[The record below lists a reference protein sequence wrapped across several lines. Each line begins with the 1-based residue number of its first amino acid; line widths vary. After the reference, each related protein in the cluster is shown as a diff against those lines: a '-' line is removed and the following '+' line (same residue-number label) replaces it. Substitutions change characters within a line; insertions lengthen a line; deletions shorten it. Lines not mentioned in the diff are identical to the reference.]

1 MLVVEELAGYSL
13 RNPGGMRLPFEQGLN
28 CGVSDFRN
36 GTVHTINGGADAA
49 IAEGRR
55 QKALA
60 GMGEAGE
67 QFVRFAVLNM
77 LMRWAVERYQDRKQS
92 PMFERASA
100 VFKTLTRGAFER
112 LDIDFYQ
119 KPAALFA
126 QRPDKQVVPVAGLSN
141 GTRNQLF
148 FSLRIAAVELQIE
161 NGTPF
166 PFLSDH
172 LFINFDDDRSKAGLQ
187 ALFDLSKKT
196 QVTFLSHREHLVPA
210 IEKLFGAKA
219 NIISLNGVP
228 AAA

>member
-13 RNPGGMRLPFEQGLN
+13 RNPGGMRVPFEQGPKG
-28 CGVSDFRN
+28 GVSDFRN
-36 GTVHTINGGADAA
+36 RTVHTINGGADAA

-77 LMRWAVERYQDRKQS
+77 RMRWAVERYQDRKQS
-92 PMFERASA
+92 PMLKRASA

-119 KPAALFA
+119 RPTVPFA

-141 GTRNQLF
+141 GTRDQLF

-166 PFLSDH
+166 PVLADN

-187 ALFDLSKKT
+187 ALFDVL
-196 QVTFLSHREHLVPA
+196 RRRR
-210 IEKLFGAKA
+210 
-219 NIISLNGVP
+219 
-228 AAA
+228 